1 LLTRQPKYSA
11 ILSKIRSYRLLFR
24 QFCPLGYTYCY
35 KHSCKEFM
43 NDRQNFVMYI
53 IRVFLFQELILKF
66 FLLDANYSLEKI
78 SVLLFDLRKVLSL
91 LAVIVLFNNCKLKS
105 HIINPLSAE
114 PFSEKSVFFV
124 CVNSIFATRFLTIG
138 LT

>member
-1 LLTRQPKYSA
+1 MK
-11 ILSKIRSYRLLFR
+11 
-24 QFCPLGYTYCY
+24 
-35 KHSCKEFM
+35 
-43 NDRQNFVMYI
+43 DRQNFVMYI

-114 PFSEKSVFFV
+114 PFSEKSVF
-124 CVNSIFATRFLTIG
+124 SSA
-138 LT
+138 